1 MSTNHRRQNLLPPP
15 TKPLKNSKGKIRQRI
30 TSTLFKNHFIHV
42 LKISSVKISQKQQ
55 SYQNPGTG
63 VRDHV
68 QNVDVGMTKR
78 LAEQPTAM
86 LKEHKVRRVLADA
99 ENANQQIGNGQIAEE
114 EIGDRTHGAVGD
126 YHN

>member
-1 MSTNHRRQNLLPPP
+1 M
-15 TKPLKNSKGKIRQRI
+15 
-30 TSTLFKNHFIHV
+30 
-42 LKISSVKISQKQQ
+42 
-55 SYQNPGTG
+55 
-63 VRDHV
+63 